1 MAMSQLAYE
10 AMKVDIEMRE
20 KLKEL
25 LDLLDSLTE
34 MKKKEDNPVRQQRLE
49 QRISRVNELIGKI
62 RFHSLDKMGTMS
74 KGEEE

>member
-1 MAMSQLAYE
+1 MAMSKLAFE

-34 MKKKEDNPVRQQRLE
+34 AKKKEDNPIRQQRLE
-49 QRISRVNELIGKI
+49 QRINRVNELIGKI
-62 RFHSLDKMGTMS
+62 RFHSLDPMGLAS